1 MWRRRICLCLC
12 WVLKIQRCRKKAT
25 PGSRDP
31 AACGGS
37 GKTFFFP
44 LCWLKQGGGIAEVN
58 ILYCLCKLPLENT
71 SPRCFLDVFVV
82 NELPIPFSVARRQ
95 GSADTSFR
103 PLFCISS
110 VSLFFCG
117 LLVGSWFL
125 PDKSGERTKGTDV
138 LLSLLESLGFL

>member
-1 MWRRRICLCLC
+1 MAATDLLVSLLGLENSEMSEKGDTRIAGSSGMWWFGENI
-12 WVLKIQRCRKKAT
+12 
-25 PGSRDP
+25 
-31 AACGGS
+31 
-37 GKTFFFP
+37 FFP

-110 VSLFFCG
+110 VSLFF
-117 LLVGSWFL
+117 WFV
-125 PDKSGERTKGTDV
+125 SGFVVSSG
-138 LLSLLESLGFL
+138 

>member
-1 MWRRRICLCLC
+1 MIYRSIKTVVGSVRWTHSLT
-12 WVLKIQRCRKKAT
+12 QEYSCREKAT

-31 AACGGS
+31 AARGGS
-37 GKTFFFP
+37 GKRFFP
-44 LCWLKQGGGIAEVN
+44 LRWLKQGGGIAEVN

-71 SPRCFLDVFVV
+71 SPRCFLDVFVA

-110 VSLFFCG
+110 VSLFF
-117 LLVGSWFL
+117 WFV
-125 PDKSGERTKGTDV
+125 SGFAVSSG
-138 LLSLLESLGFL
+138 